1 MLNLLMASC
10 QQNKANKLHGYWFR
24 YTDETIDNPNFP
36 IDLYYENDTLF
47 MVDGSHFTHQ
57 AKYHVENDT
66 LFLTFSNEDK
76 LKVNFKIESDS
87 VLSFGKGKFF
97 KTTSEEFTSVPT
109 YNLIGYKTDQILKND
124 ITASNIHL
132 IKINDTAKVI
142 LNDVTTELKDIEQFL
157 ACEDCSL
164 SISTNLYIGR
174 NVEFHDL
181 LSAYKWIAAGGV
193 RQVNL
198 VTANTG
204 FDDFYIEKDS
214 INIHDLLIEELF
226 EKEALRPFPP
236 TQKTRNISQIILTI
250 KDSDDLRKLNTIE
263 DSSEYLIQV
272 DPHISIMDYL
282 ELNQRIMDKQNI
294 VKEIK
299 RLTTRG

>member
-1 MLNLLMASC
+1 MASC
-10 QQNKANKLHGYWFR
+10 QQNKVNKLDGYWFR
-24 YTDETIDNPNFP
+24 YTDETIDNPHFP
-36 IDLYYENDTLF
+36 FELYYKNDSLF
-47 MVDGSHFTHQ
+47 MVDGSNFTHQ
-57 AKYHVENDT
+57 AKYHVKNDT

-97 KTTSEEFTSVPT
+97 KTTAEEFTSVPT

-124 ITASNIHL
+124 ITASSIHL
-132 IKINDTAKVI
+132 IKINDKAKVI

-157 ACEDCSL
+157 VCEDCNQP
-164 SISTNLYIGR
+164 ISTNLYIGKDI
-174 NVEFHDL
+174 EFHDL
-181 LSAYKWIAAGGV
+181 LSAYKWIAAVGI

-204 FDDFYIEKDS
+204 FDDFYIEKDY
-214 INIHDLLIEELF
+214 ININDSLMEELF
-226 EKEALRPFPP
+226 EKEGLKPIPP
-236 TQKTRNISQIILTI
+236 TPKTRNITRIILTI

-263 DSSEYLIQV
+263 DSSEYLVQV
-272 DPHISIMDYL
+272 DPQISIMDYL